1 MTFEENL
8 KKLELIV
15 RKMES
20 GELKLDESLKAFEEG
35 RALVESCRKELDA
48 IRLKI
53 EKVTADGRTE
63 PFDFPVNKE

>member
-1 MTFEENL
+1 M
-8 KKLELIV
+8 
-15 RKMES
+15 
-20 GELKLDESLKAFEEG
+20 
-35 RALVESCRKELDA
+35 ESCRKELDA

>member
-20 GELKLDESLKAFEEG
+20 GELKLDESLKAFE
-35 RALVESCRKELDA
+35 
-48 IRLKI
+48 
-53 EKVTADGRTE
+53 
-63 PFDFPVNKE
+63 